1 MRKPPRRGDANVY
14 FTSLELGSQS
24 SSEEGCFEAGG
35 GGGRIQLDIGKV
47 ESSELLAAAA
57 AAANDENGVLGNGEV
72 HA

>member
-1 MRKPPRRGDANVY
+1 
-14 FTSLELGSQS
+14 LELGSQS

-57 AAANDENGVLGNGEV
+57 AANDENGVLGNGEV